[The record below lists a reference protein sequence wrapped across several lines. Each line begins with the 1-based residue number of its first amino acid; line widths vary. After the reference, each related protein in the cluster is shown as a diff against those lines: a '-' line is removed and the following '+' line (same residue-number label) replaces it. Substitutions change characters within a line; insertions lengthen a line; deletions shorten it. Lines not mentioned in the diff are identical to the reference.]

1 MVCDQWLM
9 GLLQQHVQTSPLLG
23 WDTLE
28 VLAAIWVTGRTKA
41 LREKGY
47 NYIMI
52 RAKTAITG

>member
-1 MVCDQWLM
+1 M

-47 NYIMI
+47 IYIMI